1 MGRKYPPKFFQSMN
15 LSIISVGN
23 KPNKWELEGI
33 DHYLKQLNNYV
44 KINFIN
50 IKGQQNPK
58 RSIEEVI
65 KLEANLILKK
75 IPSDSYLISCDIS
88 GDRVSS
94 REFSKIF
101 DNLMQKYSKVCFV
114 IGGSFGLSEEIKLL
128 SNKVLS
134 ASNFTFPH
142 RLFRII
148 LVEQIYRAISIIN
161 NAPYHK

>member
-1 MGRKYPPKFFQSMN
+1 MN

-23 KPNKWELEGI
+23 KPNKWELDGI
-33 DHYLKQLNNYV
+33 DHYIKQLKNRV
-44 KINFIN
+44 KIDFIN

-58 RSIEEVI
+58 RSTEEVI
-65 KLEANLILKK
+65 KLEADLILQK
-75 IPSDSYLISCDIS
+75 IPSDSYLIACDMA
-88 GDRVSS
+88 GDAVSS
-94 REFSKIF
+94 YEFSKIF
-101 DNLMQKYSKVCFV
+101 ENLMHQNTKICFV
-114 IGGSFGLSEEIKLL
+114 IGGSFGLSKELKFV

>member
-1 MGRKYPPKFFQSMN
+1 MN
-15 LSIISVGN
+15 LTIISVGN

-33 DHYLKQLNNYV
+33 NHYLKQLKNNV
-44 KINFIN
+44 RVDFIN

-58 RSIEEVI
+58 RSIAEVL
-65 KLEANLILKK
+65 KLEAELITQK
-75 IPSDSYLISCDIS
+75 IPSDSYLILFDMKGEKIS
-88 GDRVSS
+88 
-94 REFSKIF
+94 SKGLSTLFEKLIHQ
-101 DNLMQKYSKVCFV
+101 NLKICFV
-114 IGGSFGLSEEIKLL
+114 IGGSFGISENLKTK
-128 SNKVLS
+128 SNKMLS

>member
-1 MGRKYPPKFFQSMN
+1 MN
-15 LSIISVGN
+15 LTIISVGN

-33 DHYLKQLNNYV
+33 NHYLKQLKNNV
-44 KINFIN
+44 RVDFIN

-58 RSIEEVI
+58 RSNAEVL
-65 KLEANLILKK
+65 KLEAELITQK
-75 IPSDSYLISCDIS
+75 IPSDSYLILCDMK
-88 GDRVSS
+88 GEKMSS
-94 REFSKIF
+94 RGLSKLFEKLIHQ
-101 DNLMQKYSKVCFV
+101 NLKICFV
-114 IGGSFGLSEEIKLL
+114 IGGSFGISENLKTK
-128 SNKVLS
+128 SNKMLS

>member
-1 MGRKYPPKFFQSMN
+1 MN

-33 DHYLKQLNNYV
+33 DNYLKQLNNYV

-75 IPSDSYLISCDIS
+75 IQEIPA
-88 GDRVSS
+88 
-94 REFSKIF
+94 
-101 DNLMQKYSKVCFV
+101 
-114 IGGSFGLSEEIKLL
+114 GGCS
-128 SNKVLS
+128 
-134 ASNFTFPH
+134 
-142 RLFRII
+142 
-148 LVEQIYRAISIIN
+148 
-161 NAPYHK
+161 

>member
-1 MGRKYPPKFFQSMN
+1 MN

-33 DHYLKQLNNYV
+33 DHYLKQLNNYI
-44 KINFIN
+44 KIDFIN

-58 RSIEEVI
+58 RSTEEVI
-65 KLEANLILKK
+65 KLEADLISKK
-75 IPSDSYLISCDIS
+75 IPSDSYLITCDMA
-88 GDRVSS
+88 GDRLSS
-94 REFSKIF
+94 IEFSKIF
-101 DNLMQKYSKVCFV
+101 ENLMNENTKVCFV
-114 IGGSFGLSEEIKLL
+114 IGGSFGLSEDLKLI
-128 SNKVLS
+128 SNKVIS

>member
-1 MGRKYPPKFFQSMN
+1 MN
-15 LSIISVGN
+15 LTIISVGN

-33 DHYLKQLNNYV
+33 NHYLKQLKNNV
-44 KINFIN
+44 RVDFIN

-58 RSIEEVI
+58 RSTAEVL
-65 KLEANLILKK
+65 KLESELITQK
-75 IPSDSYLISCDIS
+75 IPSDSYLILCDMKGEKI
-88 GDRVSS
+88 SS
-94 REFSKIF
+94 RGLSTLFKKLIHQNLKI
-101 DNLMQKYSKVCFV
+101 CFV
-114 IGGSFGLSEEIKLL
+114 IGGSFGISENLKTK
-128 SNKVLS
+128 SNKMLS

>member
-1 MGRKYPPKFFQSMN
+1 MN

-23 KPNKWELEGI
+23 KPNKWEFEGI
-33 DHYLKQLNNYV
+33 NHYLKQLNNV
-44 KINFIN
+44 KIDFIN
-50 IKGQQNPK
+50 VKGQQNPK

-65 KLEANLILKK
+65 KLEADLILKR
-75 IPSDSYLISCDIS
+75 IPSDSFLIICDIA

-94 REFSKIF
+94 NEFSKIF
-101 DNLMQKYSKVCFV
+101 EKLMHENTKVCFV
-114 IGGSFGLSEEIKLL
+114 IGGSFGLSEDLKLI

>member
-1 MGRKYPPKFFQSMN
+1 MN
-15 LSIISVGN
+15 LTIISVGN

-33 DHYLKQLNNYV
+33 NHYLKQLKNNV
-44 KINFIN
+44 RVDFIN

-58 RSIEEVI
+58 RSTAEVL
-65 KLEANLILKK
+65 KLESELITKK
-75 IPSDSYLISCDIS
+75 IPSDSYLILCDMK
-88 GDRVSS
+88 GEKMSS
-94 REFSKIF
+94 RGLSTLFEKLIHQNLKI
-101 DNLMQKYSKVCFV
+101 CFV
-114 IGGSFGLSEEIKLL
+114 IGGSFGISENLKKK
-128 SNKVLS
+128 SNKMLS

>member
-1 MGRKYPPKFFQSMN
+1 MN
-15 LSIISVGN
+15 LTIISIGN

-33 DHYLKQLNNYV
+33 NHYLKQLKNSV
-44 KINFIN
+44 RVDFIN

-58 RSIEEVI
+58 RSTEEVL
-65 KLEANLILKK
+65 KLEADLILQK
-75 IPSDSYLISCDIS
+75 IPSDSYIILCDMT
-88 GDRVSS
+88 GEKMSS
-94 REFSKIF
+94 RDLSKLF
-101 DNLMQKYSKVCFV
+101 EKLMHQNLKICFV
-114 IGGSFGLSEEIKLL
+114 IGGSFGIYESIKKI

>member
-1 MGRKYPPKFFQSMN
+1 MN
-15 LSIISVGN
+15 LTIISIGN

-33 DHYLKQLNNYV
+33 NHYLKQLKNSV
-44 KINFIN
+44 RVDFIN

-58 RSIEEVI
+58 RSTEEI
-65 KLEANLILKK
+65 LKLEADLILQK
-75 IPSDSYLISCDIS
+75 IPSDSYLILCDMT
-88 GDRVSS
+88 GEKMSS
-94 REFSKIF
+94 RDLSKLF
-101 DNLMQKYSKVCFV
+101 EKLMHQNLKICFV
-114 IGGSFGLSEEIKLL
+114 IGGSFGISENIKTI

>member
-1 MGRKYPPKFFQSMN
+1 MN
-15 LSIISVGN
+15 LFLISVGN

-33 DHYLKQLNNYV
+33 NHYLKQLNNYV
-44 KINFIN
+44 KIDFIN
-50 IKGQQNPK
+50 IKGQQHPK

-65 KLEANLILKK
+65 TLESNLILKK
-75 IPSDSYLISCDIS
+75 IPSDSYLISCDMS
-88 GDRVSS
+88 GDKVSS
-94 REFSKIF
+94 SEFGKIF
-101 DNLMQKYSKVCFV
+101 ENLIQKYTKVCFV
-114 IGGSFGLSEEIKLL
+114 IGGSFGLSKEIKLL

-134 ASNFTFPH
+134 ASDFTFPH

>member
-1 MGRKYPPKFFQSMN
+1 MN
-15 LSIISVGN
+15 LTIISIGN

-33 DHYLKQLNNYV
+33 NHYLKQLKNSARV
-44 KINFIN
+44 DFIS

-58 RSIEEVI
+58 RSTEEVL
-65 KLEANLILKK
+65 KLEADLILQK
-75 IPSDSYLISCDIS
+75 IPSDSYLILCDMT
-88 GDRVSS
+88 GEKMSS
-94 REFSKIF
+94 RDLSKLF
-101 DNLMQKYSKVCFV
+101 KKLMHQNLKICFV
-114 IGGSFGLSEEIKLL
+114 IGGSFGISENIKTI